1 MSALSAPSR
10 ARAAPVSHEAG
21 AGCLPAALAA
31 PPPPRDR
38 WPVSGSILPVAAA
51 LLLQAAPASDD
62 VLDVPADGM
71 FDGMLAAAEG
81 APGLP
86 VRIHV
91 SPAMP
96 YRPFLTA
103 RVAAAAKLVPV
114 PVPHVIRV
122 GPVRLDGTPGTA
134 FVAMAGKGF
143 LRGVTWFGAP
153 MAEGADIALGP
164 QALPW
169 HQVRFRLRPARPG
182 ERRLRFPIVREN
194 LIATV
199 VRFRIG
205 RHEVRLGFAPERP
218 VSIATAAAGALL
230 AETNGGRLAGTRER
244 IRLATG
250 IERPVRP
257 LRLARPLSVEGLTI
271 ASLLVRTRDFGG
283 ETSLPGLAGD
293 EAGTS
298 PDEVVVTA
306 RADASPAVYY
316 IMLGADALAPCSS
329 ITFDNDRRRVELSCL
344 VP

>member
-1 MSALSAPSR
+1 M
-10 ARAAPVSHEAG
+10 
-21 AGCLPAALAA
+21 
-31 PPPPRDR
+31 
-38 WPVSGSILPVAAA
+38 SGSILPVAAA
-51 LLLQAAPASDD
+51 LLLQAAPPGDH

-71 FDGMLAAAEG
+71 FEGTLAPAAG
-81 APGLP
+81 APGVP

-96 YRPFLTA
+96 YRPFLTDRAAEAA
-103 RVAAAAKLVPV
+103 RLVPV

-134 FVAMAGKGF
+134 FIAMAGTGF
-143 LRGVTWFGAP
+143 LRGVTWFDAP
-153 MAEGADIALGP
+153 MAEGADLAMGP

-169 HQVRFRLRPARPG
+169 EQVRFRLRPARPG
-182 ERRLRFPIVREN
+182 ERRLRFPVVREN

-205 RHEVRLGFAPERP
+205 RQEVRLGFAPERP
-218 VSIATAAAGALL
+218 TSVATAAAGALL
-230 AETNGGRLAGTRER
+230 AETHGGQLGETRAR

-257 LRLARPLSVEGLTI
+257 LRLARPLSVQGLTLTG
-271 ASLLVRTRDFGG
+271 LLVRTRDFGG
-283 ETSLPGLAGD
+283 GTSLPGLETDDA
-293 EAGTS
+293 ETS

-329 ITFDNDRRRVELSCL
+329 ITFDNLHRRVELSCL